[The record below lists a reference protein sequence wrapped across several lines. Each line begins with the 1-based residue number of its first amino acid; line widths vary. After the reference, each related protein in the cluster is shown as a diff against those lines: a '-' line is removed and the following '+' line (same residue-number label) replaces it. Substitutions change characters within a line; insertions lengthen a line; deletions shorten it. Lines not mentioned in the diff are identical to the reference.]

1 MGRLDNTRFQR
12 LASDFS
18 ATKFSNK
25 KGTLSIH
32 SQPTSIFTSIAY
44 IHHEKYPN
52 LQASCQTFEKKSRLE
67 NYIKRIYKDIMASY
81 LPENFRKTEVYE
93 LIEQIL
99 LTMFEN
105 YQVENKL
112 QFLPTLLHLLDA
124 IPDAIIIKGGIIN
137 TGLNSIVSGID
148 ITETISNKSTDN
160 YTHPYKDISTSLPC
174 NPKAPQTSIYGD
186 VEYVIMDDT
195 YIYAYY
201 KCGKLMQKMKFQLSD
216 EETEKEIIKKIDIQ
230 CTLRLRSK
238 EMMKDFFKQLTPIF
252 NIDEERLKEN
262 KLQFELKFSYICKFI
277 SPLQVFLNKNIFQ
290 YKILNFTV
298 SGYQFIKPTSSKPE
312 CLGLTYCLQH
322 QNIRTYETNLEEY
335 FLYKF

>member
-81 LPENFRKTEVYE
+81 LPE
-93 LIEQIL
+93 IL

-137 TGLNSIVSGID
+137 
-148 ITETISNKSTDN
+148 TISNKSTDN